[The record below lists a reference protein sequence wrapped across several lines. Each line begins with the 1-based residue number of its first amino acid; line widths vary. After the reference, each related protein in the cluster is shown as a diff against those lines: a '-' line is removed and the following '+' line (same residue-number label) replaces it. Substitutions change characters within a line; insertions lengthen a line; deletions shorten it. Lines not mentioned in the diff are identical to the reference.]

1 MRLRERTS
9 FNESSGVRCVQL
21 EPESTTEGYGRLGF
35 LKRAGAF
42 GSNGSPIASPTMRH
56 SFGVGCCRC
65 GKKRTQPIAVGCY
78 VLAAASAAVKN
89 TCDVHLVFE
98 EVGCLERFPKSD
110 ISVLNDCCLQTRSYE
125 RPFGHVWMRGNAVN
139 NLFRKADL

>member
-1 MRLRERTS
+1 MKAREYDAS
-9 FNESSGVRCVQL
+9 KL

-65 GKKRTQPIAVGCY
+65 GKETHPADCRR
-78 VLAAASAAVKN
+78 L
-89 TCDVHLVFE
+89 L
-98 EVGCLERFPKSD
+98 CLSGGFSRGQE
-110 ISVLNDCCLQTRSYE
+110 
-125 RPFGHVWMRGNAVN
+125 HV
-139 NLFRKADL
+139 